1 MRILDRYILRE
12 MVSYAG
18 LSLGVFLFI
27 LMIPEVLRM
36 SELLAQG
43 DVPLPM
49 VVRLLWSVVPGKL
62 MWVIPVSTLASL
74 LVALSRA
81 AADREVIAMEA
92 TGISPLRL
100 LRPTVVFGVVGGLLT
115 LLATAWWG
123 PWGARSLRAL
133 QAELAAGRA
142 SYEVRAGVFDERFP
156 NSVLYVQDIES
167 TTGRWRGV
175 LLANIADR
183 ENPRLTVAES
193 AVAVPEPGLNRL
205 LIHLYNGSTHSQQ
218 PDQPQRYSVSTFAE
232 SVVAVALPAAPSGDD
247 ARRNADLGLGALW
260 EASQQGPQWR
270 IARAD
275 FHRRLALP
283 VACLIFGLVALP
295 LGLLAQRSGR
305 PVGFVTAVAAAIFYY
320 MVFITGD
327 RLAREGKLLPV
338 LGVWLANLAL
348 LLPALVYLPGRR
360 SSAWGVGLGSMEGWG
375 EWLRGWL
382 PSLKLAPLET
392 TPTSATARRA
402 AGWRLVRT
410 LDLYVVRGAF
420 FYAAVLLIGL
430 TVLFSLLMVL
440 EMVDEIAAHH
450 ISWGVVARF
459 LWYLQPQAIY
469 WMAPLAFLLGLLL
482 QVSLL
487 AKHNELVAMRSAGI
501 SLYRVAAPVVVL
513 GLAVSVGLFALD
525 YYHLPYAN
533 QRQEVLRNQIK
544 GRPPQTFLPTTQR
557 WVFGEQRRVY
567 YYAFFDPTTNLL
579 GRVNVLEF
587 PPDEFTLRRR
597 ISAHAAH
604 WEQQIPGWVFER
616 GWERVFNPDQTIT
629 YQPFQATTFAE
640 LREPPAYF
648 RKEVRESALMN
659 FQELGTYIA
668 VLRQGGFDV
677 SRLEVQ
683 WYKKFSYPLVAAII
697 VLLAYPFAVAGGRR
711 GAIGGLAV
719 GIGLGLSYWALMGF
733 FEALGN
739 FGLLPPMLAA
749 WGPALAFFLGG
760 VYLTLQVET

>member
-12 MVSYAG
+12 MASYAG

-27 LMIPEVLRM
+27 LMIPEVLRL

-49 VVRLLWSVVPGKL
+49 VMQLLWSVLPGKL

-74 LVALSRA
+74 LTALSRA
-81 AADREVIAMEA
+81 AADHEVIAMEA

-100 LRPTVVFGVVGGLLT
+100 LRPTLVFGLVGGLLT
-115 LLATAWWG
+115 LSATAWWG
-123 PWGARSLRAL
+123 PWGARTLHAL

-142 SYEVRAGVFDERFP
+142 SYDVRAGVFDERFP
-156 NSVLYVQDIES
+156 NTVLYVQDIEPA
-167 TTGRWRGV
+167 TGRWQGV
-175 LLANIADR
+175 LLANRADP
-183 ENPRLTVAES
+183 ESPRLTVAES
-193 AVAVPEPGLNRL
+193 AVAVPEPDLNRL

-218 PDQPQRYSVSTFAE
+218 ADQPQRYSVSTFAE
-232 SVVAVALPAAPSGDD
+232 SVVAVVLPAAPSG
-247 ARRNADLGLGALW
+247 AESRRNADLNLGALW
-260 EASQQGPQWR
+260 EASREGTQWR
-270 IARAD
+270 IARTD

-283 VACLIFGLVALP
+283 AACLIFGLVALP

-305 PVGFVTAVAAAIFYY
+305 PVGFVTAVASAIFYY
-320 MVFITGD
+320 MVFVTGD

-338 LGVWLANLAL
+338 MGVWLANLAL

-360 SSAWGVGLGSMEGWG
+360 SSAWGLGGMDGWG
-375 EWLRGWL
+375 EWFRAWL
-382 PSLKLAPLET
+382 PAMRSKPTEAVPSAVT
-392 TPTSATARRA
+392 TRRA

-410 LDLYVVRGAF
+410 LDLYVARGAF
-420 FYAAVLLIGL
+420 FYGVVLLLGL
-430 TVLFSLLMVL
+430 TLLFSLMMIL

-482 QVSLL
+482 QISLL
-487 AKHNELVAMRSAGI
+487 TKHNELVAMRCAGI
-501 SLYRVAAPVVVL
+501 SLYRVAAPVLVL
-513 GLAVSVGLFALD
+513 GLAVSAGLFALD
-525 YYHLPYAN
+525 YFHLPYAN

-557 WVFGEQRRVY
+557 WVLGEQRRIY
-567 YYAFFDPTTNLL
+567 YYAFFEPATNLL
-579 GRVNVLEF
+579 GRVSVLEF
-587 PPDEFTLRRR
+587 APDQFVLRRR

-604 WEQQIPGWVFER
+604 WEAQIPGWVFER
-616 GWERVFNPDQTIT
+616 GWERQFNPDQSIT
-629 YQPFQATTFAE
+629 YRPFQATAFSE
-640 LREPPAYF
+640 LHEPPAYF

-659 FQELGTYIA
+659 FHELGSYIDA
-668 VLRQGGFDV
+668 LRRGGFDV

-683 WYKKFSYPLVAAII
+683 WHKKFSYPLVAAII
-697 VLLAYPFAVAGGRR
+697 VLLGYPFALSSGRR
-711 GAIGGLAV
+711 GAVGGLAV
-719 GIGLGLSYWALMGF
+719 GIALGLAYWALMGF

-749 WGPALAFFLGG
+749 WGPAVAFLLAGI
-760 VYLTLQVET
+760 YLTLQVET